1 MGEPD
6 SNPEKRIALFQQ
18 KEIRRVIH
26 NNEWWFVII
35 DVVAALTDSANPK
48 GYFTDMRRRDPQ
60 LVEALKGGQIATPPW
75 SGVRHSRR
83 TPDAAMLEHRRYE
96 TRFRKQTHTLSNFGN
111 RNPIIA
117 KAKCKDEKTFSCLD
131 FTWLTPN
138 NNYNF

>member
-48 GYFTDMRRRDPQ
+48 GYFTD
-60 LVEALKGGQIATPPW
+60 I
-75 SGVRHSRR
+75 
-83 TPDAAMLEHRRYE
+83 
-96 TRFRKQTHTLSNFGN
+96 
-111 RNPIIA
+111 
-117 KAKCKDEKTFSCLD
+117 
-131 FTWLTPN
+131 
-138 NNYNF
+138 

>member
-1 MGEPD
+1 MSEPD

-60 LVEALKGGQIATPPW
+60 LGEALKGGANCHPLGLEFDTAGGRQMLQCWNTEGTKHALENRRILSQTLGIEIRSLQKRSAKTKKP
-75 SGVRHSRR
+75 SRV
-83 TPDAAMLEHRRYE
+83 
-96 TRFRKQTHTLSNFGN
+96 
-111 RNPIIA
+111 
-117 KAKCKDEKTFSCLD
+117 
-131 FTWLTPN
+131 
-138 NNYNF
+138 